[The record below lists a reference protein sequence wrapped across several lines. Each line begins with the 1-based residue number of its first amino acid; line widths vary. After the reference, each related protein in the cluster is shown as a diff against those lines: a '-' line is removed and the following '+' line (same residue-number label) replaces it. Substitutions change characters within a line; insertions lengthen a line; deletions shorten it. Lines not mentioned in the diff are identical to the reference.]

1 MLLGDLT
8 YEQLTSRLRASGL
21 RLQTG
26 PFVFRISSPLAKVA
40 RNLHLLYDAFPL
52 AEPECFAD
60 FHVRIRTSS
69 GLRRVLRPQSI
80 FDLDGIEPFKPL
92 PGKQAFALLEWG
104 MNWCIYSHAHQ
115 FLMIHGAV
123 LEKHGRAIL
132 LPAPS
137 GSGKSTLCAALMCR
151 GWRLL
156 SDELVLIDP
165 DTAEIHPLCRP
176 VSLKNRSID
185 VMRDFAPDAV
195 ITTPIPDTSK
205 GTVAHMRPSAASF
218 AGVKDCVLPWRVIFP
233 RYRENSPTLI
243 SPLSRAD
250 TFMRLVENAFN
261 YTLLGPLGFQALARV
276 IDRVQGLEAE
286 YSALDDIIARLDALV
301 DEDTSELA

>member
-1 MLLGDLT
+1 LLLGDLT
-8 YEQLTSRLRASGL
+8 HDQLSSCLRGNGL

-26 PFVFRISSPLAKVA
+26 PFVFRINSPLPKVA
-40 RNLHLLYDAFPL
+40 ESLHLLYDAFPL
-52 AEPECFAD
+52 AEPDAFAD

-115 FLMIHGAV
+115 FLIIHGAV
-123 LEKHGRAIL
+123 LEKNGRAIL

-156 SDELVLIDP
+156 SDELILIDP
-165 DTAEIHPLCRP
+165 ETAEIHSLCRP

-185 VMRDFAPDAV
+185 VMRAFAPDAL
-195 ITTPIPDTSK
+195 ITAPIPDTSK
-205 GTVAHMRPSAASF
+205 GTVAHMRPSATSF
-218 AGVKDCVLPWRVIFP
+218 AGIQDHALPWRVVFP
-233 RYRENSPTLI
+233 RYREHSATQI

-250 TFMRLVENAFN
+250 TFMRLVDNAFN
-261 YTLLGPLGFQALARV
+261 YTLLGTLGFRTLARV
-276 IDRVQGLEAE
+276 IDRVQGLDAE

-301 DEDTSELA
+301 AEEVAR

>member
-8 YEQLTSRLRASGL
+8 LGQLSNCLRANGL

-26 PFVFRISSPLAKVA
+26 PFVFRIRSPLPKVA
-40 RNLHLLYDAFPL
+40 ESLHLLYDAFPL
-52 AEPECFAD
+52 AEPDAFAD
-60 FHVRIRTSS
+60 FDVRIRIFS
-69 GLRRVLRPQSI
+69 GLRRILRPQST

-104 MNWCIYSHAHQ
+104 MNWCIYSHAHR
-115 FLMIHGAV
+115 FLMVHGAV
-123 LEKHGRAIL
+123 LEKNGRAIL

-156 SDELVLIDP
+156 SDELTLIDP
-165 DTAEIHPLCRP
+165 ETAEIHPLCRP

-185 VMRDFAPDAV
+185 VMRAFAPDAL

-218 AGVKDCVLPWRVIFP
+218 AAIQDPALPWRVVFP
-233 RYRENSPTLI
+233 RYREHGATQI

-261 YTLLGPLGFQALARV
+261 YTLLGALGFQALARV
-276 IDRVQGLEAE
+276 IDRVQGLDAE

-301 DEDTSELA
+301 AEEDE